1 MLQAPFALNYG
12 ILRSSHFCG
21 HITLSRHTFC
31 ATTEKTDITMS
42 SDVLAE
48 LRARGLI
55 FQVAGEDAIEQWLAA
70 EPRTLYCG
78 FDPTAD
84 SLHIGSLVPLLVL
97 RRFQASGHRPIALV
111 GGATGLIGDPSFK
124 ASERQLNTPEV
135 VAGWV
140 DKLRQQVSQFIDFEG
155 PNAALVANNL
165 DWTQGL
171 DVLGFLRDVGK
182 HFSVNNMIGK
192 ESVRQRL
199 DREGAG
205 ISFTEFSYMILQS
218 LDFAELYRQ
227 HGCGLQIG
235 GSDQWGNITGGID
248 LTRRLHSAQVFGLTL
263 PLVTKSD
270 GTKFGKTE
278 SGTIWLDADKTS
290 PYAFY
295 QFWLGTADADV
306 YRFLRYF
313 TFLSLSEI
321 EAVERAD
328 SEQSGRPEAQRLLA
342 QEVTR
347 LVHGDDGLSAA
358 ERITEALFSGDPGAL
373 AEPDLEQL
381 ALDGLPASRLNRQ
394 DLPPTFSQLLNQVE
408 LATGKQIKDALA
420 REAVL
425 VNGQPVV
432 GGQTVTCDTALDPHR
447 ALHGRFHLVRFGK
460 KKYHLFTEHD

>member
-1 MLQAPFALNYG
+1 
-12 ILRSSHFCG
+12 
-21 HITLSRHTFC
+21 
-31 ATTEKTDITMS
+31 MS
-42 SDVLAE
+42 SELLAD
-48 LRARGLI
+48 LRARDLI
-55 FQVAGEDAIEQWLAA
+55 FQIAGEDAIDDWLSAK
-70 EPRTLYCG
+70 PRTLYCG

-97 RRFQASGHRPIALV
+97 RRFQQAGHRPIALV

-124 ASERQLNTPEV
+124 AAERQLNSPEV

-140 DKLRQQVSQFIDFEG
+140 EKIRGQVSQFVDFDGEH
-155 PNAALVANNL
+155 PALVMNNL
-165 DWTQGL
+165 DWTADFNVL
-171 DVLGFLRDVGK
+171 DFLRDIGK

-205 ISFTEFSYMILQS
+205 ISFTEFAYMILQS
-218 LDFAELYRQ
+218 FDFSELFRL

-248 LTRRLHSAQVFGLTL
+248 LTRRLHGEQVFGLTL

-278 SGTIWLDADKTS
+278 SGTIWLDASRTS

-295 QFWLGTADADV
+295 QFWLSTADADV
-306 YRFLRYF
+306 YRFLRFF
-313 TFLSLSEI
+313 TFLPVEEI
-321 EAVERAD
+321 AAIERAD
-328 SEQSGRPEAQRLLA
+328 AEREGRPEAQRILA

-347 LVHGDDGLSAA
+347 LVHGDAGLEAA

-373 AEPDLEQL
+373 GEADLEQL
-381 ALDGLPASRLNRQ
+381 ALDGLPCDRIQRTE
-394 DLPPTFSQLLNQVE
+394 LPPTLSQLLAQVGV
-408 LATGKQIKDALA
+408 AAGKQIKDALA

-425 VNGQPVV
+425 VNGQAVA
-432 GGQTVTCDTALDPHR
+432 GGPTVTCEEALKPER
-447 ALHGRFHLVRFGK
+447 ALHGRFYLVRFGK
-460 KKYHLFTEHD
+460 KKYHLLTEGV